1 MPNRKFVM
9 TVAPPTPSTEQPRI
23 PIEQWGKDHWGT
35 FAYLETR
42 CVDHN
47 GVVDIRHMRCDQ
59 DRHPQFHHAGC
70 DNGVKYPTQYKNGGK
85 LADHDDW
92 DCLDDCE
99 LLGLIENKGSGLHRV
114 YKLTALGRMIAAQ
127 LRQHKQDKGNFGDF
141 IPRI

>member
-23 PIEQWGKDHWGT
+23 PIEQWGKDHWST

-42 CVDHN
+42 CVDHG
-47 GVVDIRHMRCDQ
+47 GVVDIRHMRCDSH
-59 DRHPQFHHAGC
+59 RHPQFAHIRT
-70 DNGVKYPTQYKNGGK
+70 DSDKKYPTQYKGG
-85 LADHDDW
+85 LLQDHDDW

-99 LLGLIENKGSGLHRV
+99 LLGLIENKGTGLHRV

-127 LRQHKQDKGNFGDF
+127 IRQHKQDKGNFGDF
-141 IPRI
+141 TPRI